1 MRGWYSLPKKVVI
14 FILFKIH
21 FAVMPVGNKKIRDKI
36 RCYYV
41 LPSEALKVRITMSRY
56 LIVLDVVEAIETCS
70 LSLLAVFYFSF
81 SFFMF
86 FYSLLVCPNKLFEHL
101 FSIRSDIL
109 YTNIPASPVSFVFF
123 FFRLLLYFLW
133 VVHSLFLGT
142 DTNAT
147 TCLTLKVPT

>member
-21 FAVMPVGNKKIRDKI
+21 FVVMPVGNKKIRDKI

-70 LSLLAVFYFSF
+70 LSLLSVFYFSF
-81 SFFMF
+81 SFFML

-109 YTNIPASPVSFVFF
+109 
-123 FFRLLLYFLW
+123 
-133 VVHSLFLGT
+133 
-142 DTNAT
+142 
-147 TCLTLKVPT
+147 

>member
-56 LIVLDVVEAIETCS
+56 LIILDVVEAIETCS

-123 FFRLLLYFLW
+123 FF
-133 VVHSLFLGT
+133 
-142 DTNAT
+142 
-147 TCLTLKVPT
+147 

>member
-70 LSLLAVFYFSF
+70 LSLLSVFFFRSVFFCFSILYLF
-81 SFFMF
+81 API
-86 FYSLLVCPNKLFEHL
+86 CKLFEYL

-109 YTNIPASPVSFVFF
+109 
-123 FFRLLLYFLW
+123 
-133 VVHSLFLGT
+133 
-142 DTNAT
+142 
-147 TCLTLKVPT
+147 

>member
-70 LSLLAVFYFSF
+70 LSLLSVFYFSF
-81 SFFMF
+81 SFFML

-109 YTNIPASPVSFVFF
+109 
-123 FFRLLLYFLW
+123 
-133 VVHSLFLGT
+133 
-142 DTNAT
+142 
-147 TCLTLKVPT
+147 